1 MTTMTQKLQILAL
14 MLLLVMATSVFSVC
28 TAFAADSAVTAKEK
42 LPTFLGDVLQID
54 LSKYTVTNEGYGVL
68 YPMRFGGEVKQE
80 SYSFNL
86 DGVNSQVSVSAVFY
100 NGYIAYLQVRPVT
113 GLVIF
118 SQHPTDSAV
127 ANTRRI
133 LENYKT
139 FAQKFGIDTSNIPL
153 ALSMLSQVSDAP
165 KTTQTSQNFYGI
177 SGFNPVNTTSGNMR
191 LVASGSE
198 IGFGYTFAGVDVFNR
213 GLGMGFASNS
223 FLFDDTWGL
232 YTVAGGSAIT
242 KQQASALALEAAEKY
257 MVNLIQNGSF
267 TALLPDWSNPR
278 VEISL
283 NMVSGQSFNNTLN
296 NTLNFV
302 NSSVVREPLVLYP
315 LWGAF
320 VYFTTPL
327 GNIDGIQV
335 GIWGDTSE
343 VAQLNT
349 FSQLQH
355 TLTPIATPPTA
366 PNNGLTIALIVVA
379 VMVVLA
385 VVALAFKKRK
395 QR

>member
-1 MTTMTQKLQILAL
+1 MTAMTQKPQVLAL

-28 TAFAADSAVTAKEK
+28 TVSAADSAVSAKEK
-42 LPTFLGDVLQID
+42 LPAFLGDVLQID
-54 LSKYTVTNEGYGVL
+54 LTKYTVANEGYGVL
-68 YPMRFGGEVKQE
+68 YPMRFGGAVKQE
-80 SYSFNL
+80 SYSFTLN
-86 DGVNSQVSVSAVFY
+86 GANSQVSVSSVFY
-100 NGYIAYLQVRPVT
+100 NGYIAYLQVYPMSGSVF
-113 GLVIF
+113 F
-118 SQHPTDSAV
+118 SQQPQSSAT
-127 ANTRRI
+127 AQTKRI
-133 LENYKT
+133 LENYRT
-139 FAQKFGIDTSNIPL
+139 FAEKYGIDTSNIPL

-165 KTTQTSQNFYGI
+165 KTTQTNQNFYGI
-177 SGFNPVNTTSGNMR
+177 NGFNPINTTSGNMR

-198 IGFGYTFAGVDVFNR
+198 IGFGFTFEGVDVLNR
-213 GLGMGFASNS
+213 GLGMGFGSGT

-242 KQQASALALEAAEKY
+242 KEQASTLALEAAEKY
-257 MVNLIQNGSF
+257 TVNLIQNGSS
-267 TALLPDWSNPR
+267 TALAPDWSNPR

-296 NTLNFV
+296 NQLNFV

-315 LWGAF
+315 FWGAF

-335 GIWGDTSE
+335 GIWGDTSQ
-343 VAQLNT
+343 VAQINT

-355 TLTPIATPPTA
+355 TITPIPTQPSA
-366 PNNGLTIALIVVA
+366 PNNGLTIALIVGAA
-379 VMVVLA
+379 VVVLA

-395 QR
+395 